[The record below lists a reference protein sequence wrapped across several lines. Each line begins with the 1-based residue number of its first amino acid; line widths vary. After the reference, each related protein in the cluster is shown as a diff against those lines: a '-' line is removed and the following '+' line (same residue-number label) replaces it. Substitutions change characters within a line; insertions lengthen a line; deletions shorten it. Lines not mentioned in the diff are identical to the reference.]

1 MLPRI
6 RFPSFNG
13 HYTEKSLHE
22 AVLELKSG
30 LSRMFSDSD
39 IGLPVI
45 RSNNIKDYCLDF
57 NELKYWFEEDTQGAT
72 TSNYYLRD
80 GDILVNFIN
89 SQAQIG
95 KSAIYYNALNR
106 DCIYTTNILSLRI
119 NKDYSPEFIFFFF
132 QTKMYNDYI
141 QSITKPAV
149 NQASFTTKDFRK
161 MKIFFPDLTEQ
172 TKIANFLSSVDE
184 KIALLNKQYD
194 LLCQYKK
201 GMMQKIFSQ
210 ELRFKDDSGR
220 AFPEWKSTILDE
232 VVDLITNGLA
242 LDQND
247 SKNGY
252 PVSRI
257 ETISEHCINM
267 NKVGFVNTDNDISNY
282 KLNYGDMLFSN
293 INSISH
299 IGKIAY
305 FNIDDTLYHG
315 MNLLRIVIKNS
326 HCKLFFYYQLTTDT
340 NKKYFESRANQA
352 VSQASI
358 NQTELRKT
366 PVQVPC
372 QEEQTKIASFLS
384 ALDDKIA
391 VKKAELDKL
400 KTWKQGLLQQMFV

>member
-1 MLPRI
+1 MMVPKL
-6 RFPSFNG
+6 RFSEFSKG
-13 HYTEKSLHE
+13 WQQKKIGDVFTIFSGFAFKST
-22 AVLELKSG
+22 
-30 LSRMFSDSD
+30 D
-39 IGLPVI
+39 
-45 RSNNIKDYCLDF
+45 
-57 NELKYWFEEDTQGAT
+57 AT
-72 TSNYYLRD
+72 TSGCRWL
-80 GDILVNFIN
+80 
-89 SQAQIG
+89 
-95 KSAIYYNALNR
+95 
-106 DCIYTTNILSLRI
+106 
-119 NKDYSPEFIFFFF
+119 
-132 QTKMYNDYI
+132 
-141 QSITKPAV
+141 
-149 NQASFTTKDFRK
+149 
-161 MKIFFPDLTEQ
+161 
-172 TKIANFLSSVDE
+172 KIADVGCQIMTPSTPSFLPNHFSNEYHKFIIRKDDYVIALTRPILNGKLKIAIAGKEYDGSLLNQRVGKIVTKNNPKFVYSLLQMESTVSKINNCIAGTDPPNLSTQDIKDMIVFVPIIEEQIKIADFISSVDE
-184 KIALLNKQYD
+184 KITLLNKQYD

-201 GMMQKIFSQ
+201 GMMQEIFSQ
-210 ELRFKDDSGR
+210 KMRFKDDSGR

-232 VVDLITNGLA
+232 VVDIITNGLA
-242 LDQND
+242 LNQND

-257 ETISEHCINM
+257 ETISECCINM
-267 NKVGFVNTDNDISNY
+267 KKVGFVDTDNDISNY

-305 FNIDDTLYHG
+305 FDIDDTLYHG

-372 QEEQTKIASFLS
+372 KEEQTKIANFLS
-384 ALDDKIA
+384 ALDDKIV

-400 KTWKQGLLQQMFV
+400 KTWKQGLLQQMFI

>member
-1 MLPRI
+1 MMLPKL
-6 RFPSFNG
+6 RFRGFK
-13 HYTEKSLHE
+13 EQW
-22 AVLELKSG
+22 ELTLLGDVTSKIGSG
-30 LSRMFSDSD
+30 STPKGGSEVYQSTGIPF
-39 IGLPVI
+39 I
-45 RSNNIKDYCLDF
+45 RSQNVND
-57 NELKYWFEEDTQGAT
+57 NQLKLNDLAYISHEIDEKMKG
-72 TSNYYLRD
+72 SRVEPN
-80 GDILVNFIN
+80 DILLNITGASIGRSCVVPQDFSKGNVNQHVCIIRLARGVPKFYQTYLSSQKGQNLIN
-89 SQAQIG
+89 SSQSGSGREGLNFENIRNF
-95 KSAIYYNALNR
+95 KIYA
-106 DCIYTTNILSLRI
+106 CS
-119 NKDYSPEFIFFFF
+119 K
-132 QTKMYNDYI
+132 
-141 QSITKPAV
+141 A
-149 NQASFTTKDFRK
+149 
-161 MKIFFPDLTEQ
+161 EQ
-172 TKIANFLSSVDE
+172 LKIADFLSSVDR
-184 KIALLNKQYD
+184 KINLLNKQYE
-194 LLCQYKK
+194 LLGQYKK
-201 GMMQKIFSQ
+201 GIIQKIFNQ
-210 ELRFKDDSGR
+210 KLRFKDDSGR

-257 ETISEHCINM
+257 ETISERCINM
-267 NKVGFVNTDNDISNY
+267 KKVGFVDTDNDISNY

-305 FNIDDTLYHG
+305 FDIDDTLYHG

-326 HCKLFFYYQLTTDT
+326 HCKLFFYYQLITDT

-372 QEEQTKIASFLS
+372 KEEQTKIANFLS
-384 ALDDKIA
+384 ALDNKIA

-400 KTWKQGLLQQMFV
+400 KTWKQGLLQQMFI

>member
-1 MLPRI
+1 MVPKL
-6 RFPSFNG
+6 RFSEFSKG
-13 HYTEKSLHE
+13 WQQKKIGDVFTIFSGFAFKST
-22 AVLELKSG
+22 
-30 LSRMFSDSD
+30 D
-39 IGLPVI
+39 
-45 RSNNIKDYCLDF
+45 
-57 NELKYWFEEDTQGAT
+57 AT
-72 TSNYYLRD
+72 TSGCRWL
-80 GDILVNFIN
+80 
-89 SQAQIG
+89 
-95 KSAIYYNALNR
+95 
-106 DCIYTTNILSLRI
+106 
-119 NKDYSPEFIFFFF
+119 
-132 QTKMYNDYI
+132 
-141 QSITKPAV
+141 
-149 NQASFTTKDFRK
+149 
-161 MKIFFPDLTEQ
+161 
-172 TKIANFLSSVDE
+172 KIADVGCQIMTPSTPSFLPNHFRNEYHKFIIRKDDYVIALTRPILNGKLKIAIAGKEYDGSLLNQRVGKIVTKNNPKFVYSLLQMESTVSKINNCIAGTDPPNLSTQDIKDMIVFVPIIEEQIKIADFISSVDE
-184 KIALLNKQYD
+184 KITLLNKQYD

-201 GMMQKIFSQ
+201 GMMQEIFSQ
-210 ELRFKDDSGR
+210 KMRFKDDSGR

-232 VVDLITNGLA
+232 VVDIITNGLA
-242 LDQND
+242 LNQND

-257 ETISEHCINM
+257 ETISECCINM
-267 NKVGFVNTDNDISNY
+267 KKVGFVDTDNDISNY

-305 FNIDDTLYHG
+305 FDIDDTLYHG

-372 QEEQTKIASFLS
+372 KEEQTKIANFLS
-384 ALDDKIA
+384 ALDEKIV

>member
-1 MLPRI
+1 MVPKL
-6 RFPSFNG
+6 RFSEFSKG
-13 HYTEKSLHE
+13 WQQKKIGDVFTIFSGFAFKST
-22 AVLELKSG
+22 
-30 LSRMFSDSD
+30 D
-39 IGLPVI
+39 
-45 RSNNIKDYCLDF
+45 
-57 NELKYWFEEDTQGAT
+57 AT
-72 TSNYYLRD
+72 TSGCRWL
-80 GDILVNFIN
+80 
-89 SQAQIG
+89 
-95 KSAIYYNALNR
+95 
-106 DCIYTTNILSLRI
+106 
-119 NKDYSPEFIFFFF
+119 
-132 QTKMYNDYI
+132 
-141 QSITKPAV
+141 
-149 NQASFTTKDFRK
+149 
-161 MKIFFPDLTEQ
+161 
-172 TKIANFLSSVDE
+172 KIADVGCQIMTPSTPSFLPNHFSNEYHKFIIRKDDYVIALTRPILNGKLKIAIAGKEYDGSLLNQRVGKIVTKNNPKFVYSLLQMESTVSKINNCIAGTDPPNLSTQDIKDMIVFVPIIEEQIKIADFISSVDE
-184 KIALLNKQYD
+184 KITLLNKQYD

-201 GMMQKIFSQ
+201 GMMQEIFSQ
-210 ELRFKDDSGR
+210 KMRFKDDSGR

-232 VVDLITNGLA
+232 VVDIITNGLA
-242 LDQND
+242 LNQND

-257 ETISEHCINM
+257 ETISECCINM
-267 NKVGFVNTDNDISNY
+267 KKVGFVDTDNDISNY

-305 FNIDDTLYHG
+305 FDIDDTLYHG

-372 QEEQTKIASFLS
+372 KEEQTKIANFLS
-384 ALDDKIA
+384 ALDDKIV

-400 KTWKQGLLQQMFV
+400 KTWKQGLLQQMFI